1 MTFTAG
7 KVKAQSQLR
16 IRDDLIV
23 EDDEQYYLIID
34 NSSLPSNVSLGAT
47 FQTTVTIID
56 DDSE

>member
-7 KVKAQSQLR
+7 NVKAQSQLK

-34 NSSLPSNVSLGAT
+34 NSSLPSNVSLGVT